1 MKLFITIPAYN
12 EATTISRVIKA
23 LPKKIAG
30 AQSVK
35 VLVWNDGS
43 SDQTATIA
51 SKAGADYVFS
61 SKRNLGLART
71 FDLASSKA
79 VELGADIIVN
89 IDADDQ
95 YDPDEIPLLIKPI
108 LDDQADIVNG
118 DRQIDNLK
126 HMPSA
131 KKYGNLLGSY
141 IIRKL
146 TGLEINDASSGFR
159 AYTAHAINQLFV
171 FSRHT
176 YTHETLIQAAF
187 GGLTVAEVPIT
198 FRARTGSAG
207 GSRLISSVL
216 SHIIKSG
223 STIIRTILMYRAFK
237 VFVIVGLFWLFC
249 SFVLGIR
256 YLYFLHIE
264 PDAGH
269 VQSLILSSMLFTMGL
284 FSIFIGLIADLI
296 SINRKIYN
304 NTFQHG
310 LK

>member
-12 EATTISRVIKA
+12 EAATISRVIKA
-23 LPKKIAG
+23 LPKKIVG
-30 AQSVK
+30 TKTVK
-35 VLVWNDGS
+35 ILVWNDGS
-43 SDQTATIA
+43 TDQTATIA

-71 FDLASSKA
+71 FDLVTAKA

-118 DRQIDNLK
+118 DRQINNLK
-126 HMPSA
+126 HMPTA

-159 AYTAHAINQLFV
+159 AYTASAINQLFI

-198 FRARTGSAG
+198 FRARIGSAG

-223 STIIRTILMYRAFK
+223 STIVRTILMYRAFK
-237 VFVIVGLFWLFC
+237 FLVTMGALELLA
-249 SFVLGIR
+249 SLLLGIR
-256 YLYFLHIE
+256 YIYFVFFLNQ
-264 PDAGH
+264 AGGH
-269 VQSLILSSMLFTMGL
+269 VQSLILASMLLTLGVTTIMVGL
-284 FSIFIGLIADLI
+284 LADLI
-296 SINRKIYN
+296 AINRRLYTKVN
-304 NTFQHG
+304 N
-310 LK
+310 